1 LSLLVRLPAALLL
14 LSLVAFASGSRVATG
29 GGSSAGWPVVAL
41 LGLLALVVVTRS
53 GRRLAAAAAAA
64 AAVLLAV
71 ALLATGGG
79 GLRSSP
85 APGGQATVPRRA
97 APIAQAGART
107 SSTNDAIVA
116 AALLLAAAGVAVAA
130 WRLRRRPHAPLR
142 DAPLGVATAVVES
155 LDDVRNERNVRR
167 AIVACYARMERALA
181 SVGSGRRPSETPFEY
196 LARVLEAIAA
206 APARV
211 LTELF
216 ERAMFSREPL
226 GERDKQ
232 SAIEALEALRQAV
245 PA

>member
-1 LSLLVRLPAALLL
+1 MSLFVRLPAALLL
-14 LSLVAFASGSRVATG
+14 LSLVAFASGSRVAPG

-41 LGLLALVVVTRS
+41 LGLLALVAVTRS
-53 GRRLAAAAAAA
+53 GRGLAAAAAAA

-85 APGGQATVPRRA
+85 APGGRGTVPRRA
-97 APIAQAGART
+97 APIARPRAKT
-107 SSTNDAIVA
+107 SSTDGAIVA
-116 AALLLAAAGVAVAA
+116 AALLLAAAGVGVAA

-142 DAPLGVATAVVES
+142 VAPRAMATAVLES
-155 LDDVRNERNVRR
+155 LDDVRGERNVRR

-181 SVGSGRRPSETPFEY
+181 SVGSARRPAETPFEY

-226 GERDKQ
+226 GEGEKQ
-232 SAIEALEALRQAV
+232 SAIEALEALRIAV
-245 PA
+245 LA